1 MSLQQINEVLGTI
14 DESITKFVDGLP
26 DAQKG
31 IFDKVMN
38 LVKQLDTDSAG
49 NIKNSIANIRIL
61 TQLQSAIHDVVMTDD
76 YKTRIKAFTSSF
88 DKIAELQNKYLSTVF
103 TNFGVTPVLGEITQA
118 SMDYTADSLGDS
130 GLSNDLANEI
140 KDVLKQNI
148 LAGAKFSDLA
158 DQLKTSIQGNDQID
172 GALVRYAKTYAIDS
186 VNTFT
191 ASYNQQVTQD
201 FQAEWYRYIGTNKDT
216 TRPFCDALTHKD
228 NGYFHISEIPG
239 FLNGDV
245 GNDTV
250 PLYDKTGLPE
260 GMKDGT
266 NESSFFINRGGW
278 NCNHQIFPVSRIS
291 VPKSLYNRIKG

>member
-239 FLNGDV
+239 FLQGDV

-250 PLYDKTGLPE
+250 ALYDKTGLPE